1 MFSTVFLVPGGM
13 SRMTQL
19 AQRRKGTS
27 CQPPTASSPWQTP
40 QRRLRAPSQVFK
52 SPNADG
58 NDSHWALGP
67 CSRDRMR
74 STVKTTTMPLML
86 QGLDVQGMSTLDA
99 RQLLQLASYYLRKGL
114 GAEEEIIPLF
124 RETERNKS
132 CFVFLRQGKLFR
144 EMKIV

>member
-13 SRMTQL
+13 SRMTRP

-74 STVKTTTMPLML
+74 STVKTTTMPPLML
-86 QGLDVQGMSTLDA
+86 QGLDMCKGCRRSTVA
-99 RQLLQLASYYLRKGL
+99 STCFLLLFDSDVIGL
-114 GAEEEIIPLF
+114 GPSPKARRPESNFPGPTRPEPEIF
-124 RETERNKS
+124 SSARN
-132 CFVFLRQGKLFR
+132 
-144 EMKIV
+144 

>member
-13 SRMTQL
+13 SRMTRP

-74 STVKTTTMPLML
+74 STVKTTTMPPLML
-86 QGLDVQGMSTLDA
+86 QGLDMCKGCRRRTVASTCFLLLFEKRAGRWA
-99 RQLLQLASYYLRKGL
+99 RK
-114 GAEEEIIPLF
+114 
-124 RETERNKS
+124 K
-132 CFVFLRQGKLFR
+132 KLFR
-144 EMKIV
+144 YFAKRNETKVVSFSYGKENCSVS

>member
-99 RQLLQLASYYLRKGL
+99 RQLLQLASYYYLRKGL
-114 GAEEEIIPLF
+114 GGG
-124 RETERNKS
+124 RGRRNYSAISRNGTK
-132 CFVFLRQGKLFR
+132 QKLFR
-144 EMKIV
+144 FLTARKIVP